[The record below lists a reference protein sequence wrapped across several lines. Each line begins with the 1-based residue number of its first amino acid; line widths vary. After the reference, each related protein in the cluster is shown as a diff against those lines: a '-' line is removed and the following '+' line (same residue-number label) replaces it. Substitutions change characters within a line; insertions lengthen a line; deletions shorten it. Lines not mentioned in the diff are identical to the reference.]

1 MTHAYSEMY
10 LEDAMR
16 TLGEAVDF
24 ALCDQGLTPAELT
37 AILSNAF
44 EMKQFER
51 GIPRVVCGMA
61 GDELAR
67 DIIAH
72 AGLTPVQCRETYPF
86 DRSPQYWAGWVLAYA
101 QWMCSLGFN
110 ELLEV
115 APLDWIIGSY
125 HPLHEA
131 SEDKFAQIVIDKW
144 NNAQADK
151 KGLKAVRKAA
161 GLTQKELAAQS
172 GVKLRAYSST
182 SRTSST
188 YAAPRSPRHWR
199 SQTRSTAVL
208 KTSSGNRSFWST
220 TRSLFHL
227 RSYKG
232 DAHALESCSA
242 R

>member
-51 GIPRVVCGMA
+51 GTPRVVCGMA

-72 AGLTPVQCRETYPF
+72 AGLTPVECRETYPF

-101 QWMCSLGFN
+101 QWMSSLGFN

-115 APLDWIIGSY
+115 APLDWVISSY

-151 KGLKAVRKAA
+151 KGLKAARKAA
-161 GLTQKELAAQS
+161 GLTQNRSPPNRGLNFAP
-172 GVKLRAYSST
+172 YNST
-182 SRTSST
+182 SRISLT
-188 YAAPRSPRHWR
+188 YAVPRSLRHWR
-199 SQTRSTAVL
+199 SQTPWTVL
-208 KTSSGNRSFWST
+208 SETSFGSRLHWST
-220 TRSLFHL
+220 TRRLFRL
-227 RSYKG
+227 
-232 DAHALESCSA
+232 
-242 R
+242 

>member
-24 ALCDQGLTPAELT
+24 ALCDQGLNPAELT

-51 GIPRVVCGMA
+51 GMPRVVCGMS

-67 DIIAH
+67 EIIAS
-72 AGLTPVQCRETYPF
+72 AGLSPVECRETYPF

-101 QWMCSLGFN
+101 QWMCSLCFSD
-110 ELLEV
+110 LLEV
-115 APLDWIIGSY
+115 APLDWTIGSY

-131 SEDKFAQIVIDKW
+131 SEDKFAQIVIEKW

-151 KGLKAVRKAA
+151 KGLKAARKAA
-161 GLTQKELAAQS
+161 GLTQKQLAAKS
-172 GVKLRAYSST
+172 GVKLRAIQLYEQNQLDLRRASVSSALALANT
-182 SRTSST
+182 LSC
-188 YAAPRSPRHWR
+188 AIEDLVWQPI
-199 SQTRSTAVL
+199 
-208 KTSSGNRSFWST
+208 
-220 TRSLFHL
+220 
-227 RSYKG
+227 
-232 DAHALESCSA
+232 ALEYDSKPCSSKKINTRNIA
-242 R
+242 V

>member
-1 MTHAYSEMY
+1 MIHAYSEMY
-10 LEDAMR
+10 LEDAMS

-24 ALCDQGLTPAELT
+24 ALCDQGLTSAELT
-37 AILSNAF
+37 AILSNAL

-51 GIPRVVCGMA
+51 GMPRVVCGMA

-72 AGLTPVQCRETYPF
+72 AGLTPVKCRETYPF

-101 QWMCSLGFN
+101 QWMSSLGFN

-144 NNAQADK
+144 NDAQADK
-151 KGLKAVRKAA
+151 KGLKAARKAA
-161 GLTQKELAAQS
+161 GLTQK
-172 GVKLRAYSST
+172 
-182 SRTSST
+182 
-188 YAAPRSPRHWR
+188 
-199 SQTRSTAVL
+199 
-208 KTSSGNRSFWST
+208 
-220 TRSLFHL
+220 
-227 RSYKG
+227 
-232 DAHALESCSA
+232 
-242 R
+242 